1 MIHMEI
7 SLSLSRLK
15 SALDLLA
22 AAAERRGGAEVER
35 HSLSSERHLME
46 DDRARLAQELD
57 ESLARQRA
65 LEDASMEVETR
76 LERLGAALQ
85 SLTPAPLGRQS

>member
-1 MIHMEI
+1 MIQMEI

-22 AAAERRGGAEVER
+22 AAAERRAGVEGER

-46 DDRARLAQELD
+46 DDRARLAEELD
-57 ESLARQRA
+57 ESLARQRV
-65 LEDASMEVETR
+65 LEDASREVEAR

-85 SLTPAPLGRQS
+85 SFAPAALDLQS